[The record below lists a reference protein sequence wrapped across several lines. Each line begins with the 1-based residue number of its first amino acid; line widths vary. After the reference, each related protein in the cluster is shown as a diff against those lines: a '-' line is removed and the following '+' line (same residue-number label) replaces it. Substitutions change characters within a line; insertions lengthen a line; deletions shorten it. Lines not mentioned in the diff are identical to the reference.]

1 MSANFEAKKVLVEEI
16 KDNLKNAKSVVVL
29 DYRGLNA
36 AEDTKLRK
44 TARENNVVYKVYK
57 NRLII
62 RALDELGITG
72 YNPADFEG
80 TTSIAF
86 GQDEVSAAKVISQ
99 AKKEFNKT
107 EIKFGLLDQAVISK
121 EEVEKL
127 SKIPSKEVLIAML
140 LGGLNA
146 PIAALARALDAIS
159 KKEA

>member
-16 KDNLKNAKSVVVL
+16 KENLKNSKSAVIL

-36 AEDTKLRK
+36 TEDTQLRK
-44 TARENNVVYKVYK
+44 NAREKNVTYKVYK
-57 NRLII
+57 NRLMV

-72 YNPADFEG
+72 YNPQDFEG

-86 GQDEVSAAKVISQ
+86 ATDEVSAAKVISD
-99 AKKEFNKT
+99 AKKKFNKM
-107 EIKFGLLDQAVISK
+107 EIKFGILDNAVISK

-146 PIAALARALDAIS
+146 PVAALARALDAIS

>member
-44 TARENNVVYKVYK
+44 NARENNVVYKVYK

-86 GQDEVSAAKVISQ
+86 AQDEVSAAKLISQ

-107 EIKFGLLDQAVISK
+107 EIKFGILDQAVISR

>member
-1 MSANFEAKKVLVEEI
+1 MSANFEAKKGLVEEI
-16 KDNLKNAKSVVVL
+16 KENLKNSKSAVIL

-36 AEDTKLRK
+36 EEDTKLRK
-44 TARENNVVYKVYK
+44 NARAKNVIYKVYK
-57 NRLII
+57 NRLMVK
-62 RALDELGITG
+62 ALNELGITG
-72 YNPADFEG
+72 YNPQDFEG

-86 GQDEVSAAKVISQ
+86 AQDEVSAAKIISD
-99 AKKEFNKT
+99 AKKEFNKL
-107 EIKFGLLDQAVISK
+107 EIKFGILDQAVISK

-146 PIAALARALDAIS
+146 PMAALCRALDAIS